1 MPNRKI
7 TQLNPNTNP
16 TISDVFPIVNNGV
29 TKKLSLDGLVSFLTP
44 YLSDSQITGGTYNSV
59 DGTLSL
65 INSTG
70 GTINVT
76 GFSTS
81 TGTSFT
87 GGTVSGATQF
97 TNGLTANTI
106 SATTYQNLPSFT
118 GGTVSGATRFTNGL
132 TANTISATTYQNLP
146 LDIKVTGG
154 TYSSSAETATFTNN
168 TGGTFSVTGIPN
180 GNTKKW
186 KTGGIVEI
194 SGEET
199 ILVSGNYVLQDSEL
213 NILDGGNTISIGN
226 ILFEEKGELY
236 IGGNTFFND
245 TTINNDGIISIAGAL
260 ILSGNTTI
268 TGTGIII

>member
-1 MPNRKI
+1 MPNKKI
-7 TQLNPNTNP
+7 TQLTINNNP
-16 TISDVFPIVNNGV
+16 TLLDVFPVVNDGI
-29 TKKLSLDGLVSFLTP
+29 TKQLSLTGLTAFIGP
-44 YLSDSQITGGTYNSV
+44 YIDTVNPA
-59 DGTLSL
+59 
-65 INSTG
+65 
-70 GTINVT
+70 
-76 GFSTS
+76 
-81 TGTSFT
+81 FT
-87 GGTVSGATQF
+87 GGTVSGPTNF

-106 SATTYQNLPSFT
+106 SATTYQNLP
-118 GGTVSGATRFTNGL
+118 
-132 TANTISATTYQNLP
+132 I
-146 LDIKVTGG
+146 DIRVTGG
-154 TYSSSAETATFTNN
+154 TYSSSAETITFTNN
-168 TGGTFSVTGIPN
+168 TGGTFNVTGIPN

-186 KTGGIVEI
+186 KTGGTVEI

-213 NILDGGNTISIGN
+213 NILDGGNSISVSN

>member
-81 TGTSFT
+81 TGSSFT
-87 GGTVSGATQF
+87 GGTVSGETQF

-106 SATTYQNLPSFT
+106 SATTYQNLP
-118 GGTVSGATRFTNGL
+118 
-132 TANTISATTYQNLP
+132 I
-146 LDIKVTGG
+146 DIKVTGG

-213 NILDGGNTISIGN
+213 NILDGGDTINIGN

>member
-29 TKKLSLDGLVSFLTP
+29 TKKLSLDGLISFLTP

-81 TGTSFT
+81 TES
-87 GGTVSGATQF
+87 
-97 TNGLTANTI
+97 
-106 SATTYQNLPSFT
+106 SFT

-146 LDIKVTGG
+146 IDIKVTGG

-186 KTGGIVEI
+186 KTGEIVEI

-213 NILDGGNTISIGN
+213 NILDGGATINIGN

-260 ILSGNTTI
+260 ILYGNTTI

>member
-1 MPNRKI
+1 MPNKKI
-7 TQLNPNTNP
+7 TQLTINNNP
-16 TISDVFPIVNNGV
+16 TLLDVFPVVNDGI
-29 TKKLSLDGLVSFLTP
+29 TKQLSLT
-44 YLSDSQITGGTYNSV
+44 
-59 DGTLSL
+59 
-65 INSTG
+65 
-70 GTINVT
+70 
-76 GFSTS
+76 
-81 TGTSFT
+81 
-87 GGTVSGATQF
+87 
-97 TNGLTANTI
+97 GLTAFIAPYIDTVNPI
-106 SATTYQNLPSFT
+106 FT

-146 LDIKVTGG
+146 IDIRVTGG
-154 TYSSSAETATFTNN
+154 TYSSSAETVTFTNN
-168 TGGTFSVTGIPN
+168 TGGTFNVTGIPN

-186 KTGGIVEI
+186 KTGGTVEI

-213 NILDGGNTISIGN
+213 NILDGGDSISIGN

-245 TTINNDGIISIAGAL
+245 TTINNDGIISISGGL

>member
-1 MPNRKI
+1 MPNKKI
-7 TQLNPNTNP
+7 TQLTINNNP
-16 TISDVFPIVNNGV
+16 TLLDVFPVVNDGI
-29 TKKLSLDGLVSFLTP
+29 TKQLSLT
-44 YLSDSQITGGTYNSV
+44 
-59 DGTLSL
+59 
-65 INSTG
+65 
-70 GTINVT
+70 
-76 GFSTS
+76 
-81 TGTSFT
+81 
-87 GGTVSGATQF
+87 
-97 TNGLTANTI
+97 GLTAFIGPYIDTVNPT
-106 SATTYQNLPSFT
+106 FT

-132 TANTISATTYQNLP
+132 TANTISATTYFNLP
-146 LDIKVTGG
+146 IDIRVTGG
-154 TYSSSAETATFTNN
+154 TYSSSAETITFTNN
-168 TGGTFSVTGIPN
+168 TGGTFNVTGIPN

-186 KTGGIVEI
+186 KTGGTVEI

-213 NILDGGNTISIGN
+213 NILDGGNSISVSN

>member
-1 MPNRKI
+1 MPNKKI
-7 TQLNPNTNP
+7 TQLTINNNP
-16 TISDVFPIVNNGV
+16 TLLDVFPVVNDGI
-29 TKKLSLDGLVSFLTP
+29 TKQLSLT
-44 YLSDSQITGGTYNSV
+44 
-59 DGTLSL
+59 
-65 INSTG
+65 
-70 GTINVT
+70 
-76 GFSTS
+76 
-81 TGTSFT
+81 
-87 GGTVSGATQF
+87 
-97 TNGLTANTI
+97 GLTAFIAPYIDTVNPI
-106 SATTYQNLPSFT
+106 FT

-146 LDIKVTGG
+146 IDIRVTGG
-154 TYSSSAETATFTNN
+154 TYSSSAETVTFTNN
-168 TGGTFSVTGIPN
+168 TGGTFNVTGIPN

-186 KTGGIVEI
+186 KTGGTVEI

-213 NILDGGNTISIGN
+213 NILDGGDSISIGN

-245 TTINNDGIISIAGAL
+245 TTINNDGIISISGAL

>member
-1 MPNRKI
+1 MPNKKI
-7 TQLNPNTNP
+7 TQLTINNNP
-16 TISDVFPIVNNGV
+16 TLLDVFPVVNDGI
-29 TKKLSLDGLVSFLTP
+29 TKQLSLT
-44 YLSDSQITGGTYNSV
+44 
-59 DGTLSL
+59 
-65 INSTG
+65 
-70 GTINVT
+70 
-76 GFSTS
+76 
-81 TGTSFT
+81 
-87 GGTVSGATQF
+87 
-97 TNGLTANTI
+97 GLTAFIGPYIDTVNPI
-106 SATTYQNLPSFT
+106 FT

-146 LDIKVTGG
+146 IDIRVTGG
-154 TYSSSAETATFTNN
+154 TYSSSAETVTFTNN
-168 TGGTFSVTGIPN
+168 TGGTFNVTGIPN

-186 KTGGIVEI
+186 KTGGTVEI

-213 NILDGGNTISIGN
+213 NILDGGNSISVSN